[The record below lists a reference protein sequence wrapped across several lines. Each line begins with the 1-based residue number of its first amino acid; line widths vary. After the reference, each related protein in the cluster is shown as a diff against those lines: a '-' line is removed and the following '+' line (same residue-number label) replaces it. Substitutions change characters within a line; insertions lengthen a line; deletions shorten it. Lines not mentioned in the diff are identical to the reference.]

1 MKQNA
6 WENVNIDLFGPMPDN
21 KHVLVVTDSMS
32 RFPAAKI
39 VPSTAA
45 TPVLKALGGI
55 YTDFGQPKSHRT
67 DNGPPFDSE
76 AFKDFS
82 EKAGVTHIK
91 TFPYHPQANP
101 AETFM
106 KPLGKSMKIAQYNRL
121 TKEQCLDQ
129 LLSSYRATPHI
140 ATGQAPGSM
149 MLRGGYKS
157 DFPGRGAL
165 SDREIERAKEKDS
178 SDKSTRTEQLNKST
192 HRKQHDVAIGTRIYT
207 RNHKRTKFMPVFDPT
222 PRTVTE
228 VEKGGV
234 TCIDEA
240 GTEQRRHMDDIKEA
254 VEPCPLPV

>member
-82 EKAGVTHIK
+82 E
-91 TFPYHPQANP
+91 
-101 AETFM
+101 
-106 KPLGKSMKIAQYNRL
+106 
-121 TKEQCLDQ
+121 
-129 LLSSYRATPHI
+129 
-140 ATGQAPGSM
+140 
-149 MLRGGYKS
+149 
-157 DFPGRGAL
+157 
-165 SDREIERAKEKDS
+165 
-178 SDKSTRTEQLNKST
+178 
-192 HRKQHDVAIGTRIYT
+192 
-207 RNHKRTKFMPVFDPT
+207 
-222 PRTVTE
+222 
-228 VEKGGV
+228 
-234 TCIDEA
+234 
-240 GTEQRRHMDDIKEA
+240 
-254 VEPCPLPV
+254 